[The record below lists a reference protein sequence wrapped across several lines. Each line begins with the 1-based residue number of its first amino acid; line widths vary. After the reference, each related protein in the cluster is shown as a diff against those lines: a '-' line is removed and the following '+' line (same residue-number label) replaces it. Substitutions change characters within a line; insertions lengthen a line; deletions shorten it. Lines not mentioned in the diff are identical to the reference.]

1 MYYLSSVI
9 YGLVQGITEFLP
21 VSSSG
26 HLVLLH
32 KIIPSPD
39 INELAFDV
47 ILHLATLIAVLIYF
61 FPDIIKIIKDFF
73 ASFKNFQLQK
83 NKLGWYLILA
93 TIPGALAGYLLEEK
107 AESIFRNP
115 ILVAIMLFVV
125 GLLFLVAEKY
135 SRQNNDITSLNA
147 KNSLYIGLA
156 QAIAIIPGT
165 SRSGITILAGL
176 ANKLK
181 REAAVKFS
189 FLLSIPII
197 FGASLSSVFK
207 IKIADF
213 SASELSFLLLAFI
226 SALVSAFFAIKFM
239 MKYTKN
245 KPLNIF
251 AYYRFAL
258 AVIIIIYFL
267 LIK

>member
-1 MYYLSSVI
+1 MYYLSSII

-21 VSSSG
+21 ISSSG

-32 KIIPSPD
+32 KLIPSPSID
-39 INELAFDV
+39 ELAFDCV
-47 ILHLATLIAVLIYF
+47 LHSATLIAVLIYF
-61 FPDIIKIIKDFF
+61 APDIIKIIKDFF
-73 ASFKNFQLQK
+73 SSFKGGRSQE
-83 NKLGWYLILA
+83 NKIGWYIILA
-93 TIPGALAGYLLEEK
+93 TIPGAVAGYLFEEK
-107 AESIFRNP
+107 AESVFRSP
-115 ILVAIMLFVV
+115 ILVAIMLFIV
-125 GLLFLVAEKY
+125 GVLFLAAEKY
-135 SRQNNDITSLNA
+135 SHQNEDIKALNA
-147 KNSLYIGLA
+147 KNSFYIGLA
-156 QAIAIIPGT
+156 QAVAIIPGT

-176 ANKLK
+176 TNKLK

-197 FGASLSSVFK
+197 LGASLSSILKLDISAISGSAWCFLS
-207 IKIADF
+207 IAF
-213 SASELSFLLLAFI
+213 VSAFI
-226 SALVSAFFAIKFM
+226 SAFLAIKFM

-258 AVIIIIYFL
+258 SIIIVVYFL

>member
-1 MYYLSSVI
+1 MYYLSSII

-32 KIIPSPD
+32 KIIPSPN

-61 FPDIIKIIKDFF
+61 FPDITKIIKNFF
-73 ASFKNFQLQK
+73 IYFKGGRNQE
-83 NKLGWYLILA
+83 NKLGWYLIIA
-93 TIPGALAGYLLEEK
+93 TIPGGLAGYLLEDQ
-107 AESIFRNP
+107 AEAYFRDP
-115 ILVAIMLFVV
+115 IMVALM
-125 GLLFLVAEKY
+125 LFLVGGLFLAAEKY
-135 SRQNNDITSLNA
+135 TQQSEEMQAITFKKSI
-147 KNSLYIGLA
+147 YIGLA
-156 QAIAIIPGT
+156 QAVAIIPGT

-226 SALVSAFFAIKFM
+226 SAFVSAFFAIKFM

-251 AYYRFAL
+251 AYYRFVL